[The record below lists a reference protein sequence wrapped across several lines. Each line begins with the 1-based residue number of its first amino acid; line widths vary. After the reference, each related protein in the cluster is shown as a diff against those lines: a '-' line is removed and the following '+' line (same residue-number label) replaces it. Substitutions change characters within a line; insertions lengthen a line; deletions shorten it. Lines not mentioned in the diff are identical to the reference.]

1 VKRDGGW
8 HRSPLGVI
16 RRTLEAAFEDN
27 IPFLASAL
35 SFDLLLTALPFVVL
49 VLATVGYL
57 VQHQITTHQ
66 IAVHELLARF
76 LPLGGADSPEMFRR
90 VEAVITTLV
99 QARGRLT
106 VLGVPLFLWFSS
118 RFFGGLRVA
127 LNEVFDSDEI
137 RPWPVAKLTDLS
149 MVFVTAALLVA
160 NAALPAIKAQSD
172 DVLGGG
178 FFLAW
183 LYRFSIEL
191 VTFGFSTALFFL
203 IFEILPSRRLPWRT
217 AIVSALFCA
226 VAFEVGKRL
235 YALYLTRFVT
245 LDRVASD
252 ANLVALFL
260 FFLWVYGMA
269 YAFLL
274 SCEVAEVVDLIR
286 LRRAQKVGLA

>member
-1 VKRDGGW
+1 MRREGGW
-8 HRSPLGVI
+8 HRSPFGVI

-35 SFDLLLTALPFVVL
+35 SFDLILTALPFIVL
-49 VLATVGYL
+49 VLAAVGYL
-57 VQHQITTHQ
+57 VQHQITTNQ

-76 LPLGGADSPEMFRR
+76 LPLGGTDSPEMFKR
-90 VEAVITTLV
+90 VEGIVTALV
-99 QARGRLT
+99 KARGRLT
-106 VLGVPLFLWFSS
+106 VFGVPLFLWFSS

-137 RPWPVAKLTDLS
+137 RSWPIAKLTDLA
-149 MVFVTAALLVA
+149 MVFVTALLLVA
-160 NAALPAIKAQSD
+160 NAALPAIRAQSD
-172 DVLGGG
+172 AALGGG
-178 FFLAW
+178 FVLAW

-191 VTFGFSTALFFL
+191 ITFAFSTALFFL
-203 IFEILPSRRLPWRT
+203 IFEILPSRRLAWRT
-217 AIVSALFCA
+217 AVVSAVFSA

-245 LDRVASD
+245 LNRVASD

-260 FFLWVYGMA
+260 FFIWIYGMA

-274 SCEVAEVVDLIR
+274 SCEVAEVVELIR
-286 LRRAQKVGLA
+286 LRRSQRVGLG

>member
-1 VKRDGGW
+1 MRRDGGW
-8 HRSPLGVI
+8 HRSPLGVV

-35 SFDLLLTALPFVVL
+35 SFDLLLTALPFAVL
-49 VLATVGYL
+49 VLAGVGYL
-57 VQHQITTHQ
+57 VQHQITTNQ
-66 IAVHELLARF
+66 IDVHELLERF
-76 LPLGGADSPEMFRR
+76 LPLGGAGGTEMFRR
-90 VEAVITTLV
+90 VEEILTALV

-106 VLGVPLFLWFSS
+106 VFGVPLFLWFSS

-137 RPWPVAKLTDLS
+137 RPWPVAKLTDLA
-149 MVFVTAALLVA
+149 MVFVTASLLVA
-160 NAALPAIKAQSD
+160 NAALPALRAQSAEA
-172 DVLGGG
+172 LGDS
-178 FFLAW
+178 FVVTW
-183 LYRFSIEL
+183 LYRFSLEIIS
-191 VTFGFSTALFFL
+191 FAFSTGLFFL
-203 IFEILPSRRLPWRT
+203 IFEILPSRRLAWRT
-217 AIVSALFCA
+217 ALVSALFCA

-286 LRRAQKVGLA
+286 LRRAQRVGLS

>member
-1 VKRDGGW
+1 MRRDGGW

-35 SFDLLLTALPFVVL
+35 SFDLILTALPFIVL
-49 VLATVGYL
+49 VLAAVGYL
-57 VQHQITTHQ
+57 VQHQITTNQ

-76 LPLGGADSPEMFRR
+76 LPLGGTDSPEMFKR
-90 VEAVITTLV
+90 VEGILTALV
-99 QARGRLT
+99 KARGRLT
-106 VLGVPLFLWFSS
+106 VFGVPLFLWFSS

-137 RPWPVAKLTDLS
+137 RPWAIAKLTDLA
-149 MVFVTAALLVA
+149 MVFVTASLLVA

-172 DVLGGG
+172 AALGGG
-178 FFLAW
+178 FMLAW

-191 VTFGFSTALFFL
+191 ITFAFSTGLFFL
-203 IFEILPSRRLPWRT
+203 IFKILPSRQLPWRT
-217 AIVSALFCA
+217 AVVSAVFSA
-226 VAFEVGKRL
+226 VAFEVGKRM
-235 YALYLTRFVT
+235 YALYLAHFVT
-245 LDRVASD
+245 LNRVASD
-252 ANLVALFL
+252 ANVVALFL
-260 FFLWVYGMA
+260 FFIWIYAMA

-286 LRRAQKVGLA
+286 LRRSQRVGLG